1 MRTKLLFNCKQ
12 TSSLADRFHEK
23 QLGLLDKW
31 RVKIHLNICDSCRNY
46 YVQSELLKV
55 ELGRFIANLQDNP
68 SQKLSDN
75 KKKEIEL
82 AVLKDL
88 GISN

>member
-12 TSSLADRFHEK
+12 TSSLADRFHER

-31 RVKIHLNICDSCRNY
+31 RVKIHLNICDSCKNY

-55 ELGRFIANLQDNP
+55 ELGRFIANLQINP
-68 SQKLSDN
+68 SQKLSDE
-75 KKKEIEL
+75 KKQAIEI
-82 AVLKDL
+82 AVLKEL
-88 GISN
+88 GL

>member
-1 MRTKLLFNCKQ
+1 MNTKLLLNCKQ
-12 TSSLADRFHEK
+12 TSALADRFHEK

-55 ELGRFIANLQDNP
+55 ELGRFIANLQVKP
-68 SQKLSDN
+68 SFKLSEE
-75 KKKEIEL
+75 KKKEMETTIINQIL
-82 AVLKDL
+82 
-88 GISN
+88 